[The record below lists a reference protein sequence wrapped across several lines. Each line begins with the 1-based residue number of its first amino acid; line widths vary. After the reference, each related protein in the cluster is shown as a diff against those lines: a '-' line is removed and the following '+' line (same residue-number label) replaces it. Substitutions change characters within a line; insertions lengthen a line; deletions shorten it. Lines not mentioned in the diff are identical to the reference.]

1 MEQGRGGVVV
11 LACHD
16 GAAHLRA
23 QLDSI
28 AAQCLR
34 PDLLIIRD
42 DGSRDDTLA
51 VIRAFIASASGCA
64 VELHQ
69 GPCHGAVDNF
79 LTLIGLVP
87 DWAQW
92 LAFADQDDVWLAGKL
107 ARDWRL
113 LSRLDVRRPAL
124 VGGPSLICGRG
135 VRGAGGLAP
144 VGRSRA
150 PSAPLGFR
158 HALVQNFAG
167 GNTMMVNRAGIDLLQ
182 GAAADLAHAGLRPV
196 VHDWWIYQLISGA
209 GGQVQFGFQPLLFYR
224 QHGRNQ
230 IGANRGVRAVIKRG
244 IWMLTGRLAY
254 WNGMNIAALQASS
267 PRLTAENR
275 ALLLAFAGW
284 RQRRLR
290 DRIAGLKQSGLYRQG
305 RAAQAGLWL
314 AACLGKI

>member
-1 MEQGRGGVVV
+1 MGQDGRGGVVV

-16 GAAHLRA
+16 GGAHLRA

-42 DGSRDDTLA
+42 DGSRDDSLA
-51 VIRAFIASASGCA
+51 VIRAFIASAPRCK

-69 GPCHGAVDNF
+69 GPCRGAVDNF
-79 LTLIGLVP
+79 LTLIRLVP

-92 LAFADQDDVWLAGKL
+92 LAFADQDDVWLAEKL
-107 ARDWRL
+107 ARDWQL
-113 LSRLDVRRPAL
+113 LSRLDPRLPAL

-135 VRGAGGLAP
+135 LAP
-144 VGRSRA
+144 LGRSRA
-150 PSAPLGFR
+150 PCAPLGFR

-182 GAAADLAHAGLRPV
+182 GAVEDLAQAGLRPV

-230 IGANRGVRAVIKRG
+230 IGANRGVRAAIKRG
-244 IWMLTGRLAY
+244 LWMLTGRLAR
-254 WNGMNIAALQASS
+254 WNGLNIAALQASS

-275 ALLLAFAGW
+275 ALLSAFARW

-290 DRIAGLKQSGLYRQG
+290 LRLAGLKRSGLYRQG